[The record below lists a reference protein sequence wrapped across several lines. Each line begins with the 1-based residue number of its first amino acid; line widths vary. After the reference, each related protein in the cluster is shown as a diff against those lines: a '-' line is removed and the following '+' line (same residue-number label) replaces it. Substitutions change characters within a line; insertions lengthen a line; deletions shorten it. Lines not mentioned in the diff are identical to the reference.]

1 MKWTNERSG
10 NVDDRRGSSR
20 GKLIGGGVGTIVIAI
35 IVYFLG
41 GNPADV
47 LNMTDGGGLQ
57 PAQTEQRE
65 LTKEEKQIGEM
76 IQMLA
81 AWNEETWSQIFEEDV
96 QQNYT
101 PATVVMFTETTN
113 SACGTAQAAMGP
125 FYCPADQ
132 KIYVDMSFFD
142 QLQTDFGA
150 EATEFT
156 VAYVLAH
163 EMGHHVQNLLGILN
177 KQNQMRQSGKFS
189 EKKLNKVSVA
199 VELQADFLAGVWA
212 KRNNTRVEGGV
223 LEPGDI
229 ESAVEAAEAVGDD
242 NIQKRMQGHVNQD
255 SFTHGS
261 SKQRVEW
268 FIKGYDT
275 GDISQGDTFEALL
288 N

>member
-76 IQMLA
+76 VQMLA